1 MAEIRKRYRELALA
15 YHPDRHQENASAQ
28 AKKFS
33 VVVRAY
39 EAILDSR
46 AAAERN
52 QTYGSCRA
60 CGKPAALIPRL
71 DGVLVCQDCLLR
83 PGGIGLLPP
92 PVWVVLRCTFSIVC
106 LVVAVVCTVLQF
118 VTGSPA
124 YGLAAVGGALAGLAV
139 VVTLGFRFPVIP
151 SRELDRIQGRRGRR
165 SSRGA

>member
-15 YHPDRHQENASAQ
+15 YHPDRHRQDAPAQ

-33 VVVRAY
+33 AVLRAY

-60 CGKPAALIPRL
+60 CGKPGALIPRL
-71 DGVLVCQDCLLR
+71 DGVLVCQNCLLR

-92 PVWVVLRCTFSIVC
+92 PVWVVLRCTFSIIC
-106 LVVAVVCTVLQF
+106 LIAAAVCTVRQF

-124 YGLAAVGGALAGLAV
+124 YGLAAVAGALAGLAV
-139 VVTLGFRFPVIP
+139 LAMWGFRFPIMS
-151 SRELDRIQGRRGRR
+151 SRELDRAQGRRGRR
-165 SSRGA
+165 SSPGA